1 MFCASKRIQVVLEL
15 EEPPYPEDVD
25 KFEEIPSSE
34 KKSWLEKQITCAET
48 LKEPIFCS
56 QLHQCGPVKF
66 SGNVSTEPGE
76 KLDWNIWYKGFE
88 GNAQRKNSL

>member
-34 KKSWLEKQITCAET
+34 KKS
-48 LKEPIFCS
+48 
-56 QLHQCGPVKF
+56 
-66 SGNVSTEPGE
+66 
-76 KLDWNIWYKGFE
+76 
-88 GNAQRKNSL
+88 

>member
-34 KKSWLEKQITCAET
+34 KNPDWRNRLLAAT

-56 QLHQCGPVKF
+56 QLHECGPVKF
-66 SGNVSTEPGE
+66 SGNVSAEPGE
-76 KLDWNIWYKGFE
+76 KLD
-88 GNAQRKNSL
+88 

>member
-34 KKSWLEKQITCAET
+34 KKS
-48 LKEPIFCS
+48 
-56 QLHQCGPVKF
+56 
-66 SGNVSTEPGE
+66 
-76 KLDWNIWYKGFE
+76 DWRNRLLVQKH
-88 GNAQRKNSL
+88 